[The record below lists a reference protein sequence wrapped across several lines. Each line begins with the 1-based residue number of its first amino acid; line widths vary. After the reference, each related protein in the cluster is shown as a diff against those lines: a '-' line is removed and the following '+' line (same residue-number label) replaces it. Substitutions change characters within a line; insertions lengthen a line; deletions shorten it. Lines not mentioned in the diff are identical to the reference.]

1 MGQVVYRD
9 YDQEALDLQYDNQRR
24 VARFAEHRDYY
35 QRESAQARATLAAEL
50 GVSFGPS
57 AAERLDV
64 FMPAAKA
71 APAKAAPVQ
80 MFFHGGYWRAM
91 SAEDFSFVAPQMVA
105 AGAVSVVVN
114 YALMP
119 AVTMAELLRQC
130 RAALAWT
137 AANIARF
144 GGDPDRIHISGHSA
158 GGHIVAMM
166 LAADAPPSTGDV
178 SAKVKGAVAISGLFD
193 LEPIRLCYL
202 NETLGLGPDEVRPA
216 SPLHNLPARSTP
228 LIVCHGG
235 AESEEFGRQSATYG
249 AAVRAAGGPCDVR
262 AIGNE
267 DHMSI
272 AASLAAAD
280 SELTHLILAQM
291 GLR

>member
-1 MGQVVYRD
+1 MGAAVYRD
-9 YDQEALDLQYDNQRR
+9 YDQEALDLQYDNRRR
-24 VARFAEHRDYY
+24 VARFQAHLDFYA
-35 QRESAQARATLAAEL
+35 RESARAREGLTAEL
-50 GVSFGPS
+50 GVAYGRS
-57 AAERLDV
+57 ADERLDI
-64 FMPAAKA
+64 FLPADRVKDAS
-71 APAKAAPVQ
+71 VQ
-80 MFFHGGYWRAM
+80 MFFHGGYWRAL
-91 SAEDFSFVAPQMVA
+91 SAEDFSFVASQMVT

-119 AVTMAELLRQC
+119 GVTMAELVRQC

-137 AANIARF
+137 HANIARY
-144 GGDPDRIHISGHSA
+144 GGDASRIFISGHSA

-166 LAADAPPSTGDV
+166 LAADAPPGTGDA
-178 SAKVKGAVAISGLFD
+178 SAIVKGAVAISGLFD

-202 NETLGLGPDEVRPA
+202 NETLGLTADEVRPA
-216 SPLHNLPARSTP
+216 SPLYNPPAHATP
-228 LIVCHGG
+228 LVVCYGG
-235 AESEEFGRQSATYG
+235 AESEEFARQSATYG
-249 AAVRAAGGPCDVR
+249 AAVEAAGGACEVR

-280 SELTHLILAQM
+280 SELTGIILAQM